1 MKEKFPAVQC
11 IVFAILV
18 GATSAAAQ
26 SPGETSNPSF
36 DSVRVEISYRGALN
50 VSAKFKN
57 LGSFP
62 PQSNPGPSIGGG
74 VDRFYD
80 DGFNRVDASGNSGGL
95 TSFWGYQHA
104 RQVPGNDTIVMNSS
118 SVTSGTTS
126 AEESQDPQHGFEIT
140 CDIPVG
146 RSGRWQW
153 GLEGA
158 FGISDL
164 TFRDD
169 RILSGNVARISDA
182 FVLNGI
188 TPPVPPYA
196 GPYNGPGSL
205 IGDSPTRTTVSI
217 PGGAMITGQRKL
229 DAVLYELRL
238 GPYFEVPLSKRL
250 SFSLSG
256 GAAVARVESAFEFSD
271 TAAMAD
277 IGTTLSVSGRDSDGE
292 FLFGG
297 FVGAKLSVAVTE
309 HLNIL
314 TGVQY
319 QYLPDFLQSANN
331 REAGLDLGKSIFFTA
346 GVGFTF

>member
-1 MKEKFPAVQC
+1 MKEQFPAMQC

-26 SPGETSNPSF
+26 SPGETSNPAF

-62 PQSNPGPSIGGG
+62 QQSNPGPSIGGG

-104 RQVPGNDTIVMNSS
+104 RQVPGNDRIVMNSS
-118 SVTSGTTS
+118 SITSGTTS
-126 AEESQDPQHGFEIT
+126 AEESRDPQQGFEIT
-140 CDIPVG
+140 CNIPVG
-146 RSGRWQW
+146 RIGRWQW

-182 FVLNGI
+182 FALNGI
-188 TPPVPPYA
+188 TPPVPPYS

-205 IGDSPTRTTVSI
+205 IGASPTRTTASI
-217 PGGAMITGQRKL
+217 PGGAMIAGQRKL

-238 GPYFEVPLSKRL
+238 GPYIEVPLSKRL

-256 GAAVARVESAFEFSD
+256 GAAVARVESTFEFSE

-309 HLNIL
+309 YLSIL

-319 QYLPDFLQSANN
+319 QYLPDFFQSANN
-331 REAGLDLGKSIFFTA
+331 RKAGLDLGKSIFFTA